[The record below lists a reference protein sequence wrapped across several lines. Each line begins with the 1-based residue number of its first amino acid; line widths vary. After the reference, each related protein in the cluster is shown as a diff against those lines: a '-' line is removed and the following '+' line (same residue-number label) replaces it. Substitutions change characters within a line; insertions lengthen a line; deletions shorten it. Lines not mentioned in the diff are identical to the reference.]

1 VECRSYSKN
10 DSGDFSIYV
19 KHNKTSSTYEVRS
32 KRIIGCD
39 GAHSHVRDTFF
50 PSTKIHS
57 WDRRLLYQ
65 MDFDLGDCSTEELNL
80 PPILTQTSIK
90 IADAF
95 RHLTII
101 PTGVNRR
108 LRVVLSALPTDPIF
122 SSTTEHLNDSLSVQ
136 STPELT
142 SYLRQ
147 VLSEICPKLFEK
159 LTLLR
164 TVAYSIQPNCLST
177 WSSHS
182 SSVLL
187 AGDAAH
193 LMMPYMG
200 QGFCSGIL
208 DVFNLFWKFLYVHYG
223 IADSSLITDTYDKER
238 VPSVVK
244 MVSLSSRVSQEVLEM
259 INEERKVESN
269 EEDVTKKRDAMVY
282 MEEKDRTKMDV
293 MFPNPIDFC
302 DMTGTLFPRVL
313 LNNGTYTDDMVKTN
327 NEGSKKVPKF
337 TVWAKTKV
345 EELETLLKKSFNE
358 NYKYQDLISVITA
371 SDDILYSDWNMRATE
386 TWHDIWKKYD
396 YVLVRPDFYI
406 VSAWSSANENV
417 TDRIEKS
424 FLRSLNLV
432 AMEHR
437 SC

>member
-1 VECRSYSKN
+1 
-10 DSGDFSIYV
+10 
-19 KHNKTSSTYEVRS
+19 
-32 KRIIGCD
+32 
-39 GAHSHVRDTFF
+39 
-50 PSTKIHS
+50 
-57 WDRRLLYQ
+57 L
-65 MDFDLGDCSTEELNL
+65 
-80 PPILTQTSIK
+80 ILI
-90 IADAF
+90 
-95 RHLTII
+95 
-101 PTGVNRR
+101 
-108 LRVVLSALPTDPIF
+108 
-122 SSTTEHLNDSLSVQ
+122 
-136 STPELT
+136 
-142 SYLRQ
+142 
-147 VLSEICPKLFEK
+147 
-159 LTLLR
+159 R

-177 WSSHS
+177 WSSDS